1 MWGRIKQRK
10 LKTFSTWTAK
20 TEVKA
25 DDKVV
30 KLREERQLLAKFLV
44 IYQSRPELLQNLPGT
59 IGEYEMA
66 VTPRSMF
73 RADGT
78 LLIPKDK
85 K

>member
-1 MWGRIKQRK
+1 MK
-10 LKTFSTWTAK
+10 LKTFTTWTAK

-44 IYQSRPELLQNLPGT
+44 IYQSRPELLTNLRGT
-59 IGEYEMA
+59 IGEYAMA

-73 RADGT
+73 SADGA
-78 LLIPKDK
+78 LLIPEDK
-85 K
+85 VS